1 MKYNIFWMFLAVLT
15 LFGTACTD
23 DFEKTNTD
31 PNKVTDIEEGYLLTR
46 VWMRYNGSPHEEHR
60 GALIMAGPLSG
71 LFQCG
76 YRSGQAFAGTV
87 DSYNEAKM
95 VEMYADAIKHG
106 VELRELLSADNS
118 GENDAKLAIANIAL
132 QFSFQRVTDLY
143 GDVPFKEAGM
153 GFHNKVFYPAYDTQ
167 EDIYKGGVDL
177 LKQSRDLL
185 MSTASE
191 PFKVSNDIIYG
202 GIEDAK
208 ERKEA
213 WARLANSLILRMGMR
228 AVNADEAWAKATV
241 EEAAANAAGYITSNE
256 ITDAALIPTGDVG
269 GDWGLI
275 VNGAGSL
282 ISGSGGYL
290 YVGEEWLR
298 QAQQNRDPRI
308 FYVASQA
315 VHQGSSFGAWTG
327 QEEFDAFAEA
337 ARPGEPFIPVT
348 FNPIRGGGTESYSI
362 RGLMVTKNENGD
374 EERVFGNYFINEDM
388 SARYNQFHT
397 MAVVNPETLGKR
409 DAPIFLFAGDETYY
423 ILAEAALRGWSVPNT
438 VNANLQQAIE
448 LSLEKY
454 PTYFEA
460 PSVSEYMAKQSATEG
475 EQISYD
481 ALSAD
486 YIATILS
493 GTIDYQTIWRER
505 WKSCMTAQGGYEA
518 FAIWNRT
525 NVELQPGYPSTG
537 RSYPGTEKMD
547 MPVYDAADVEIDKLV
562 LGQVVPTSTYS
573 EQPFH
578 NGGDTEGWR
587 PRRINYPEK
596 ERSNNTENIEASI
609 QDQITKFGQVGN
621 GSHFVTTYQWYSKK
635 VN

>member
-1 MKYNIFWMFLAVLT
+1 MKYNIIWMFLAVLT

-87 DSYNEAKM
+87 DGYNEAKM
-95 VEMYADAIKHG
+95 VEMYGDAIKHG
-106 VELRELLSADNS
+106 VELRELLSADNT

-153 GFHNKVFYPAYDTQ
+153 GFHEKSFYPAYDTQ
-167 EDIYKGGVDL
+167 EDIYKGGVEI

-191 PFKVSNDIIYG
+191 PFMVSNDIIYG
-202 GIEDAK
+202 AIEDAQ

-213 WARLANSLILRMGMR
+213 WAKLANSLILRMGMR
-228 AVNADEAWAKATV
+228 AVNGDEAWAKSTV
-241 EEAAANAAGYITSNE
+241 EEAAANAAGFITSNE

-282 ISGSGGYL
+282 ISGSGGYVF
-290 YVGEEWLR
+290 VGEEWLR

-315 VHQGSSFGAWTG
+315 VHQGSTFGAWTG

-348 FNPIRGGGTESYSI
+348 FNPLRGGGTESYSV
-362 RGLMVTKNENGD
+362 RGLMVTKNEEGG
-374 EERVFGNYFINEDM
+374 EERVFGNWFINEDK

-397 MAVVNPETLGKR
+397 MTIVNPETLGKR
-409 DAPIFLFAGDETYY
+409 DAPLFLFAGDESYY
-423 ILAEAALRGWSVPNT
+423 ILAEAALRGWTVPNT
-438 VNANLQQAIE
+438 VNANLQSAME

-454 PTYFEA
+454 PKYFEA
-460 PSVSEYMAKQSATEG
+460 PSVSEY
-475 EQISYD
+475 
-481 ALSAD
+481 
-486 YIATILS
+486 
-493 GTIDYQTIWRER
+493 
-505 WKSCMTAQGGYEA
+505 
-518 FAIWNRT
+518 
-525 NVELQPGYPSTG
+525 
-537 RSYPGTEKMD
+537 
-547 MPVYDAADVEIDKLV
+547 
-562 LGQVVPTSTYS
+562 
-573 EQPFH
+573 
-578 NGGDTEGWR
+578 
-587 PRRINYPEK
+587 
-596 ERSNNTENIEASI
+596 
-609 QDQITKFGQVGN
+609 
-621 GSHFVTTYQWYSKK
+621 
-635 VN
+635 